1 MIAKLIELY
10 RLIGKPPIDKDYR
23 FKQDI
28 VMDSQQHQ
36 LLLLIHDKSQL
47 GRLEELAD
55 SSELFDLEDI
65 NASHYGK
72 RFTIIYQISTGGL
85 HFYRTL
91 SDLLLRNKSL
101 SRGVLLN
108 EFYVAEDD
116 YLSGE
121 LHVKTANLKYDKL
134 KKIVLLIHE
143 LKELAHYHDAKAEH
157 EYLNLVFVS
166 DSDGAASKSLRLSPR
181 MDVVNFDK
189 VIIDIEPI
197 RRLGDSA
204 GINPH
209 IEREK
214 AVFRASL
221 VEFLNTSSGD
231 AFERFALL
239 VNSWSEFTLLFKR
252 NFETYISGFAF
263 HKARKEV
270 ADAEIQAADHLSKV
284 LNDIAGKM
292 LGIPLSLAVLPLL
305 QKSDSSLERLV
316 LVLAALVAAW
326 MLAELMHNQQLQL
339 ERLKHARKLLFD
351 ELTSKAK
358 TYPIDLAS
366 NLAIATRA
374 LHSNEKKLTRLLWWL
389 RVGSWLPVIFAAAL
403 LLAIAEYSVVI
414 LLISFVVTA
423 VLGSAA
429 KYSQLGRQRSESIEP

>member
-10 RLIGKPPIDKDYR
+10 RRIGKPPIDQDYR

-47 GRLEELAD
+47 GRLEEIAD

-72 RFTIIYQISTGGL
+72 KFTIIYQISTGGL

-101 SRGVLLN
+101 SRGLLLN

-121 LHVKTANLKYDKL
+121 LHVKTTNLKYDNL

-166 DSDGAASKSLRLSPR
+166 GSDGAASNSLRLSPR
-181 MDVVNFDK
+181 IDVVNFDE
-189 VIIDIEPI
+189 VVIDIEPI

-221 VEFLNTSSGD
+221 VEFLNASSGD
-231 AFERFALL
+231 ASERFALL

-305 QKSDSSLERLV
+305 QKSDNSLERLV

-358 TYPIDLAS
+358 TYPTELVS

-374 LHSNEKKLTRLLWWL
+374 LQSNEKKLTHLLWWL
-389 RVGSWLPVIFAAAL
+389 RIGSWLPVIFAAAL

-423 VLGSAA
+423 VLGSVV
-429 KYSQLGRQRSESIEP
+429 KYSQLRRNRLESIEP

>member
-28 VMDSQQHQ
+28 VMDSQLHQ
-36 LLLLIHDKSQL
+36 LLLAIHGKSQL

-55 SSELFDLEDI
+55 SLELFDLEDI

-72 RFTIIYQISTGGL
+72 RFIIIYQISTGGL

-121 LHVKTANLKYDKL
+121 LHLKTTNLKYDKL

-166 DSDGAASKSLRLSPR
+166 GSDGTASNSLRLSPR
-181 MDVVNFDK
+181 MDVVNFDE
-189 VIIDIEPI
+189 VVIDIDPI

-221 VEFLNTSSGD
+221 VEFLNASSGD
-231 AFERFALL
+231 ASERFALL
-239 VNSWSEFTLLFKR
+239 INSWSEFTLLFKR

-284 LNDIAGKM
+284 LNDISGKM

-358 TYPIDLAS
+358 TYPTDLAS
-366 NLAIATRA
+366 NLAIATSA

-389 RVGSWLPVIFAAAL
+389 RIGSWLPVIFAAAL
-403 LLAIAEYSVVI
+403 LLAIAEYNVVI

-429 KYSQLGRQRSESIEP
+429 KYSQLRRKRLESIEP